1 MVHDGIFLGFLT
13 IFCVSGVFLNASM
26 LAQKG
31 VFLFHHNTVT
41 TIEKNIHEMWVK
53 VFGNTVLKFMQAG
66 QAGFWLECNSQWT
79 KKYSISYL
87 AISYISS
94 FKG

>member
-41 TIEKNIHEMWVK
+41 TIENNIHEM
-53 VFGNTVLKFMQAG
+53 
-66 QAGFWLECNSQWT
+66 
-79 KKYSISYL
+79 
-87 AISYISS
+87 
-94 FKG
+94 